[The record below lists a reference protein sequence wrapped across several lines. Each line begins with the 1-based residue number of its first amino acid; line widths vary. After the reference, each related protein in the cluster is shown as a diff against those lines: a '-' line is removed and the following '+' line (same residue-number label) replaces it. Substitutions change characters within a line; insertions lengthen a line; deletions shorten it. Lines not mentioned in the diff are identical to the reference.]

1 MELRGAVVVVTGASA
16 GLGRAT
22 ALAFAR
28 KGSNLVL
35 AARREHLLQSLAGE
49 IRTHDRQA
57 IAVRCDVS
65 DPEQVQG
72 LRERTEEAFGRCDVL
87 INNAGIPGGGPFADL
102 SLEQIERVVRVNYLG
117 VLSCTKAFLPLMS
130 STGGGHIVNVASI
143 AGKFA
148 VPGAS
153 LYSSTKF
160 AVVALSEAL
169 HYELQSRGILVTV
182 VNPAFV
188 ETEAFSAHGRPRL
201 LTLTPERVANEIVR
215 VVRDGIAPECTI
227 PRWVAA
233 FQAFRV
239 LTPPLYRWA
248 MGRGTRRYAGTSAR
262 RADAPRAT

>member
-1 MELRGAVVVVTGASA
+1 MATELRGAVVVVTGASA

-22 ALAFAR
+22 ALAFAKR
-28 KGSNLVL
+28 GATLVL
-35 AARREHLLQSLAGE
+35 AARREPLLHSLAEE
-49 IRTHDRQA
+49 IRTHGRQA
-57 IAVRCDVS
+57 IAVGCDVS
-65 DPEQVQG
+65 DAEQVQG
-72 LRERTEEAFGRCDVL
+72 LRALTEEAFGRCDVL

-130 STGGGHIVNVASI
+130 SAGRGHIVNVASI

-153 LYSSTKF
+153 VYSSTKH
-160 AVVALSEAL
+160 AVVAFSEAL
-169 HYELQSRGILVTV
+169 YYELQPRGILVTV

-188 ETEAFSAHGRPRL
+188 ETEAFSARGRPRL
-201 LTLTPERVANEIVR
+201 LTLTPQRVANVIVE
-215 VVRDGIAPECTI
+215 VVQVGIAPEYTI

-239 LTPPLYRWA
+239 LTPSLYRWA
-248 MGRGTRRYAGTSAR
+248 MGRGTRRYAQKR
-262 RADAPRAT
+262 